1 MRRLFNTTKF
11 FRMQP
16 SIFQQPKEYNWK
28 YISMVAALSA
38 GLVYH
43 KSESKLFKPLS
54 FNFLNSA
61 VATCD
66 APELSEDQDEREN

>member
-1 MRRLFNTTKF
+1 
-11 FRMQP
+11 MQP

-38 GLVYH
+38 GLAYH
-43 KSESKLFKPLS
+43 KSESKFFKPLS
-54 FNFLNSA
+54 FNFLSST

-66 APELSEDQDEREN
+66 APELSDEQDEREN